1 MVVRLF
7 MAHQRRG
14 GTQFFS
20 QFAEAAQIAVIARE
34 RTAGIGGG
42 GQRLVALADDRIGPD
57 QAEPP
62 VDVAAVLG
70 QALGK
75 AGDHAFDHSVA
86 LGRCHLRGRVGLA
99 AAIHPRSVVLGQLR
113 CFRLV

>member
-42 GQRLVALADDRIGPD
+42 QRLVALADDRIGPD

-62 VDVAAVLG
+62 GDVGAVLG
-70 QALGK
+70 PARGE

-86 LGRCHLRGRVGLA
+86 LGRCHLRGRGGLA

>member
-7 MAHQRRG
+7 MAHQRSG

-42 GQRLVALADDRIGPD
+42 QRLVALADDRIGSD

-62 VDVAAVLG
+62 VDVGAVLDRRWARRG
-70 QALGK
+70 TMP
-75 AGDHAFDHSVA
+75 SIIP
-86 LGRCHLRGRVGLA
+86 LRSA
-99 AAIHPRSVVLGQLR
+99 AAICAAASAWLLQSTPARWY
-113 CFRLV
+113 LVSSGAFG